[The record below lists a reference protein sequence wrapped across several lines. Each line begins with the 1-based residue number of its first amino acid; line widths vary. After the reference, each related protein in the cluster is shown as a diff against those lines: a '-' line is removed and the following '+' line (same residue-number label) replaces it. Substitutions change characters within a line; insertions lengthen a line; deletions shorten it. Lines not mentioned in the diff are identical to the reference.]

1 MFIRNCLDC
10 GKEMSYSKKWI
21 LNRAIKNNSVCVPCS
36 KKGEKH
42 PFYGKTHSGEHCR
55 KISENMKGNKN
66 NLGNKHSEETL
77 RKMSENMKGEK
88 NPSYGKTPSEETR
101 RNISIGNGGS
111 GKLDQKWPGLR
122 AWANRVKE
130 RDEYVCQH
138 CYYDGLPE
146 EMDAH
151 HIVPKSKFPQYAYDL
166 DNGQTLCK
174 QCHRIEHY
182 KRPTI

>member
-1 MFIRNCLDC
+1 MFIRNCPDC
-10 GKEMSYSKKWI
+10 GKELSYNKKWA
-21 LNRAIKNNSVCVPCS
+21 LNRAIKTGGVCKSCS
-36 KKGEKH
+36 QK
-42 PFYGKTHSGEHCR
+42 GKTYSKEVRH
-55 KISENMKGNKN
+55 KISISKG
-66 NLGNKHSEETL
+66 GA
-77 RKMSENMKGEK
+77 
-88 NPSYGKTPSEETR
+88 
-101 RNISIGNGGS
+101 

-182 KRPTI
+182 KRPTTYDSSNI